1 MREVFFAG
9 KETQKRP
16 SLQSYMITDCASEH
30 WVVRF
35 ECVEHRLLRDRSG
48 NVQSDFTANMGEVSK
63 VCRQNDANHS
73 LTIFAP
79 PSYFVI
85 TDSAPSGNSEWSA
98 TQSSRRRRFCPGERT
113 FIEHSPEFL
122 DGFHRVCELGE
133 VHRFDHI
140 SVGAKL
146 IASLYVWPLA

>member
-73 LTIFAP
+73 LTIFSSLIQHLRGIPNGLQRNHPADADFARVSGRSLSTAQNFP
-79 PSYFVI
+79 MVF
-85 TDSAPSGNSEWSA
+85 TASANW
-98 TQSSRRRRFCPGERT
+98 
-113 FIEHSPEFL
+113 
-122 DGFHRVCELGE
+122 
-133 VHRFDHI
+133 
-140 SVGAKL
+140 AKSTGL
-146 IASLYVWPLA
+146 TT